1 MVSFRT
7 GEIMSIER
15 LLEPGNTELPD
26 CICGKQMKVFSVTPV
41 SERGDAYIRVYKCP
55 SCQHEMRLTVWADE
69 ALA

>member
-7 GEIMSIER
+7 GESMSIER

-41 SERGDAYIRVYKCP
+41 SERRDTYIRVYKCP
-55 SCQHEMRLTVWADE
+55 SCQHELRLTVWTDDL
-69 ALA
+69 LA